1 MSELSNSPLG
11 LASSDKKGEI
21 SDANLLV
28 SPKELEVGISTL
40 AIIF

>member
-1 MSELSNSPLG
+1 LG

-28 SPKELEVGISTL
+28 SPKELEGRDQYFSHNFL
-40 AIIF
+40 SFGL